1 MLSKDKYAEMLVT
14 GVKKRNARMKL
25 LPPEP
30 DIELYEDGFDGK
42 DILGR
47 GDSGKQLSDLIE
59 RIEDPIVIALDGSW
73 EAARVSS

>member
-1 MLSKDKYAEMLVT
+1 
-14 GVKKRNARMKL
+14 MKL